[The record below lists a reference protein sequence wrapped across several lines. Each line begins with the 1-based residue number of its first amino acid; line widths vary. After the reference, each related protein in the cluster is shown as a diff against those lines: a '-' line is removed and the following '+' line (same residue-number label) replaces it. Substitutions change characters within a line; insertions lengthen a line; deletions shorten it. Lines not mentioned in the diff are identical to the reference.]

1 MSRTA
6 VNITNDNGREI
17 AQRARADAAAAE
29 ARAVRASVDRLLIE
43 LRAARAEARAGRLRL
58 EMIRRRAIAA
68 LPQVRDER
76 AALALGDIA
85 ARAEWPAAPPSLH
98 AIRSDH

>member
-6 VNITNDNGREI
+6 MNFTSNNGREI

-29 ARAVRASVDRLLIE
+29 ALAVRASVDRLLIE
-43 LRAARAEARAGRLRL
+43 LRAARAEARASRLRL
-58 EMIRRRAIAA
+58 ELIRRRAVAA

-85 ARAEWPAAPPSLH
+85 ARAEWPTPAASLH
-98 AIRSDH
+98 AIHSDH